1 MNLRLTDMKPAQN
14 PEPRCPCILLVDKS
28 NSMNRKG
35 RISNLNQGLESLGEQ
50 LRQDRLAS
58 IRAEI
63 AVVTYNQEAE
73 LTVDFTPAYDFHPK
87 AIEASGNTNALAA
100 VHMGLEQLERRK
112 REYEQNGLNHFRP
125 MMFLITDGEIY
136 QREHRENP
144 AVVAVRERL
153 LQEHHARRLAFFAV
167 GVEPDAD
174 MESLSHLSPTTPKPM
189 REAAFMEFFAWLS
202 QSMANV
208 SHSEPGDT
216 DRVILPETKEW
227 SY

>member
-1 MNLRLTDMKPAQN
+1 MNLRLTDLQPAQN

-28 NSMNRKG
+28 NSMNRRG
-35 RISNLNQGLESLGEQ
+35 RIRNLNQGLESLGEQ

-63 AVVTYNQEAE
+63 AVVTYNHDAE
-73 LTVDFTPAYDFHPK
+73 LAMDFTPAYDFHPK
-87 AIEASGNTNALAA
+87 SISASGNTNALSA
-100 VHMGLEQLERRK
+100 VQMGLEQLERRK
-112 REYEQNGLNHFRP
+112 RQYEQQGLNHFRP

-136 QREHRENP
+136 QREHRDNP
-144 AVVAVRERL
+144 AVREIRQHL
-153 LQEHHARRLAFFAV
+153 LQEHQTRKLAFFAV

-174 MESLSHLSPTTPKPM
+174 MESLSHLSPTPPKPM

-202 QSMANV
+202 QSMATI

-216 DRVILPETKEW
+216 DRIILPETKEW